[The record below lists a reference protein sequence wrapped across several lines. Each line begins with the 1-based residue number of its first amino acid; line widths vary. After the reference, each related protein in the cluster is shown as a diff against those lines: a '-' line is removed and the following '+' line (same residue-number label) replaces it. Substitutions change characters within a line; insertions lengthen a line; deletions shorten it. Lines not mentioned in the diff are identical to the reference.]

1 MISVKEARKLIE
13 QESFHLDKEK
23 VALEDS
29 QGRILAD
36 NVVCPIPHPYFDQS
50 AVDGYGIC
58 YNNLNISDL
67 SFLIKGEIKAGDSC
81 DISLIPGDAIRIF
94 TGAQVPKTVN
104 SVIMQEHITRKEDGI
119 FVSKDRI
126 STGSHIRKKGEQI
139 QSGETALTKG
149 TRVTAAG
156 IGFLASI
163 GIYEVCV
170 YKKPKIGIIVTG
182 NEFAMMPADLELGK
196 IYESN
201 GQMLVSAL
209 MKLGISTSY
218 HTCKDS
224 KAEMLKMIKQESD
237 NNDVLLVTGG
247 VSVGDY
253 DFTVPVLT
261 ELGFQTIFHKIRQ
274 KPGKPMYFGKN
285 GNKAAFGLPGN
296 PRSVMI
302 CFFEYVYPFIN
313 LIMGCQRPWLETI
326 SAPLKHSHNKKD
338 DGKVHFLATGTS
350 NNKIKL
356 LDKQASHMLQ
366 TLALAQGIAILEE
379 DELTKHQN
387 ELINVHILPS

>member
-1 MISVKEARKLIE
+1 M
-13 QESFHLDKEK
+13 
-23 VALEDS
+23 LE
-29 QGRILAD
+29 
-36 NVVCPIPHPYFDQS
+36 
-50 AVDGYGIC
+50 
-58 YNNLNISDL
+58 
-67 SFLIKGEIKAGDSC
+67 
-81 DISLIPGDAIRIF
+81 
-94 TGAQVPKTVN
+94 
-104 SVIMQEHITRKEDGI
+104 
-119 FVSKDRI
+119 
-126 STGSHIRKKGEQI
+126 
-139 QSGETALTKG
+139 
-149 TRVTAAG
+149 
-156 IGFLASI
+156 
-163 GIYEVCV
+163 
-170 YKKPKIGIIVTG
+170 
-182 NEFAMMPADLELGK
+182 
-196 IYESN
+196 
-201 GQMLVSAL
+201 
-209 MKLGISTSY
+209 
-218 HTCKDS
+218 
-224 KAEMLKMIKQESD
+224 MIKQESD

-338 DGKVHFLATGTS
+338 DGKVHFLATGIS
-350 NNKIKL
+350 DNEIEL

-366 TLALAQGIAILEE
+366 TLALAQGIAVLEE

-387 ELINVHILPS
+387 ELINVHLLPS